1 MTQPNADQK
10 RDLVLHPGEYTYMQD
25 QTRGLIKTHVGP
37 TVINQTAQE
46 LPVAY
51 DMVGQKFNRCSL
63 EAAVVRGPLA
73 SEGEYIVLENPASD
87 NTKPEE
93 GSSKASPILKVGRKV
108 NVPGPAQFAL
118 WPTQRATVV
127 KGHHLRSNQYLLVRI
142 YNEEEARQNWSKA
155 VAVRATTE
163 VDLTT
168 DAVTT
173 SAVDALGLTIGK
185 LLIIKGTEVSF
196 YIPPTGVEVISEN
209 NNYVREAV
217 TLERL
222 EYSILVD
229 ENGNKRYER
238 GPQVV
243 FPKPTESFYI
253 ENNNRKFKAIELNK
267 IQGLHIKVIAD
278 YEEEDGNHKIGD
290 EMFITGE
297 HTPIYY
303 PRVEHSIIRYGEK
316 NKHYATALP
325 AGEGRYVMN
334 RETGEIKTECGP
346 KMLLPDPRRQVIVR
360 RVLSDR
366 QVKLW
371 YPGNEEALAY
381 NQQLRALAH
390 NAPSARSGFVSEGDV
405 QRTQTAQRK
414 MLSGSPPGV
423 QNLSAAFPASTA
435 QFGAL
440 ADYGEE
446 DIPLEATF
454 LPTTAHQQKIG
465 GSSQNIAGAALPD
478 AFQRGT
484 AYTQPRTVTLDT
496 KYEGVPCIAVWTGYA
511 VLVVSKTGERRV
523 VTGPATILLNYDES
537 LEVLELSTG
546 KPKNTDQLEKTV
558 YLRVAN
564 NKVSD
569 WVSVKTKDLVDVT
582 LKLSYRVNFEGAPEK
597 WFACENYVK
606 FLCDHV
612 RSVLKGMSQKRKV
625 EDFGQQGVDIVR
637 EAILGAAAADG
648 TRSGMMFIENGMRVS
663 DVEVLGIEV
672 NDKAINEMLNRAQHE
687 VVGANIKLHQAEKEL
702 EVTLRQEEIT
712 RGKAKAA
719 AETNKE
725 LALLTQAKIDQD
737 LATAVAKI
745 KAELEAA
752 QKQKEA
758 NLAKEEVLNVASQGD
773 LQRSKAKADQDA
785 AIETQKQ
792 SLRLEGIKAETESM
806 TRRCDSIQKG
816 FSEALLTLG
825 NQDTLVK
832 VAQALSVQQFVGG
845 KDVVDVI
852 QKLFAGSGM
861 DGLLKTVTDRVVGNN
876 NLTSPSQAPA
886 GNRR

>member
-1 MTQPNADQK
+1 MERQNMADQK
-10 RDLVLHPGEYTYMQD
+10 RDLVLFPGEYAYMQD
-25 QTRGLIKTHVGP
+25 QTRGLIKTYVGP
-37 TVINQTAQE
+37 SVTTPSGQE
-46 LPVAY
+46 FPVSY
-51 DMVGQKFNRCSL
+51 NLETQRFQRCDLSQ
-63 EAAVVRGPLA
+63 VTCHGPQA
-73 SEGEYIVLENPASD
+73 SEGEYIVLENPAVDGS
-87 NTKPEE
+87 KPEE
-93 GSSKASPILKVGRKV
+93 GGVKPSPSLKIGRKV
-108 NVPGPAQFAL
+108 NVPGPVQFAL
-118 WPTQRATVV
+118 WPLQRATVI

-142 YNEEEARQNWSKA
+142 YNEEEARTNWSKA
-155 VAVRATTE
+155 VAVRAAGETGETT
-163 VDLTT
+163 VAT
-168 DAVTT
+168 A
-173 SAVDALGLTIGK
+173 AVDALGLTIGK

-196 YIPPTGVEVISEN
+196 YIPPTGVEVISDES

-229 ENGNKRYER
+229 ENGNKRYEK

-243 FPKPTESFYI
+243 FPKPTENFYV
-253 ENNNRKFKAIELNK
+253 ENGNRKFRAIELNK
-267 IQGLHIKVIAD
+267 IQGLHIKVIAE
-278 YEEEDGNHKIGD
+278 YEEGGETHSVGD

-346 KMLLPDPRRQVIVR
+346 KMLLPDPRTKVIVR
-360 RVLSDR
+360 RVLSDK

-405 QRTQTAQRK
+405 QRGQQAHRK
-414 MLSGSPPGV
+414 MLAGGP
-423 QNLSAAFPASTA
+423 SAAFPASQA

-440 ADYGEE
+440 ADYSEE

-454 LPTTAHQQKIG
+454 LATTAHQQKVGGSTSKNIG
-465 GSSQNIAGAALPD
+465 GAAIPD
-478 AFQRGT
+478 AFNRGT
-484 AYTQPRTVTLDT
+484 SYTQPRTVTLDT
-496 KYEGVPCIAVWTGYA
+496 KYEGVPSIAVWTGYA
-511 VLVVSKTGERRV
+511 ILVVSKTGERRV

-582 LKLSYRVNFEGAPEK
+582 LKLSYRVNFEGTPEK

-612 RSVLKGMSQKRKV
+612 RSVLKGMAQKRKV
-625 EDFGQQGVDIVR
+625 EEFGNSGVDIVR
-637 EAILGAAAADG
+637 DAILGAASADG
-648 TRSGMMFIENGMRVS
+648 TRAGMSFSENGMRIS

-672 NDKAINEMLNRAQHE
+672 NDKAINDMLSRAQHE

-702 EVTLRQEEIT
+702 EVTQRQEEIART
-712 RGKAKAA
+712 KAESAA
-719 AETNKE
+719 VTAKRNAE
-725 LALLTQAKIDQD
+725 LLEQRISQD
-737 LATAVAKI
+737 LSVAQAKI

-758 NLAKEEVLNVASQGD
+758 NLAKEEVANVASQGD
-773 LQRSKAKADQDA
+773 LQRAKAKADQDA

-792 SLRLEGIKAETESM
+792 TLRLEGIKAETDAM
-806 TRRCDSIQKG
+806 TKRFDSIQKG

-832 VAQALSVQQFVGG
+832 VAQAMSVQQFVGG

-852 QKLFAGSGM
+852 QKLFNGSGL
-861 DGLLKTVTDRVVGNN
+861 DGLLKVVTDRAA
-876 NLTSPSQAPA
+876 LPTQAANSGTTA
-886 GNRR
+886 GSRR